1 MRRSEDV
8 LNVFWRSHVRSIY
21 VLCLRGGKCQ
31 IISLTII
38 SCTDWMRSSIFFCW
52 TRKEESMEAVWR
64 FDRCARLHLQLPF
77 TRKRKYSFVYSWEIY
92 RIALRSNKRMDKHK
106 WNVGN
111 IYFPE
116 TVDYQKN
123 FLLLL
128 RDYFL
133 RLLRDFLLSWL
144 SLLICTASWPV
155 LISLM
160 M

>member
-1 MRRSEDV
+1 M
-8 LNVFWRSHVRSIY
+8 Y
-21 VLCLRGGKCQ
+21 VQFTSCVDGVGSAKSSSLPLFHALTGCDQ
-31 IISLTII
+31 IS
-38 SCTDWMRSSIFFCW
+38 FFCW

-92 RIALRSNKRMDKHK
+92 RIALRSNKRMHKHK

-144 SLLICTASWPV
+144 SLLISTASWPV

>member
-8 LNVFWRSHVRSIY
+8 QNVLWTSHVRSIY
-21 VLCLRGGKCQ
+21 VLCRRGGNCQ
-31 IISLTII
+31 IIFLTII
-38 SCTDWMRSSIFFCW
+38 SCTDWMRSNIFFLLD
-52 TRKEESMEAVWR
+52 EERREHGSSMTIW
-64 FDRCARLHLQLPF
+64 P
-77 TRKRKYSFVYSWEIY
+77 
-92 RIALRSNKRMDKHK
+92 IALRSNKRMHKHK